1 MWEIIVYVIIMIL
14 SAFISFWPSK
24 QKVTLSTFKEE
35 IISWR
40 GFAFGVVVGLGLILI
55 ILGQSE
61 IEKKNKEIISLQE
74 IAKIP
79 TRNELETILKKDRQ
93 DCYQSMLEK
102 LPGFYESLHE
112 RFIKIPNEQK
122 TPDVIAEILTDFFLS
137 RGSDNAEP
145 ILFKGK
151 MSPQP
156 NVSLFLWEENYED
169 EIVNKA
175 LDAKKINT
183 RIGRFVYDFIY
194 EQVSVYLR
202 FKDPGNNPKHKNYNE
217 PTITDLKKE
226 FIDTALEKIYKEKL
240 PNDFDFKM
248 LDVYEKE
255 RKERVKSIK

>member
-1 MWEIIVYVIIMIL
+1 MIL

-24 QKVTLSTFKEE
+24 QNVTLSTFKEE

-40 GFAFGVVVGLGLILI
+40 GFAFGLVVGMGLILI

-61 IEKKNKEIISLQE
+61 IKNLQE

-79 TRNELETILKKDRQ
+79 TRNDLETILKKDRQ

-102 LPGFYESLHE
+102 LPGYYEPLHE

-145 ILFKGK
+145 ISFKGK
-151 MSPQP
+151 MSPQS
-156 NVSLFLWEENYED
+156 NVSLFLWVENYEN
-169 EIVNKA
+169 EIVDKS
-175 LDAKKINT
+175 LDTKKINT

-194 EQVSVYLR
+194 EQVSTYLSLQ
-202 FKDPGNNPKHKNYNE
+202 DPGNNPKHKKHNE
-217 PTITDLKKE
+217 PTISDLKRD

-240 PNDFDFKM
+240 PNEFDFKM

-255 RKERVKSIK
+255 RKERVE